1 MSTSGE
7 ALACGADAR
16 RRPPASDAAQARAA
30 RRPAALARIA
40 GRDWLALASL
50 LALAAAIRIPDLGAG
65 GIWLDEGYSL
75 LQSERSLGAIL
86 ALRTYDANPPLYLL
100 VLHVWRSA
108 FGPGPLA
115 AKSLSLVAG
124 LLGVALV
131 WLAARARFGSRAA
144 LCAGLIV
151 ALSRFHIHYSQEIR
165 GYALLFAL
173 VAAADLCFVR
183 WQAGGRRRDLC
194 GWIVFGFAAVL
205 THTFAWW
212 VLLVQGALATRR
224 RTALA
229 ALAGVLVASSPTLLA
244 LAQHVTTFKTQSWIP
259 RPDLDAL
266 LHTLWVL
273 GGCGPIAFLV
283 WGLALLGLGVR
294 FVPRTTTA
302 EDADGTLPG
311 WRTAAVP
318 ALQLALPFVVFA
330 LSLIVTPMLVE
341 RYLLISLLPL
351 SCLAGAGLVALRSP
365 VAGALVIAT
374 LFVGSIQPIRD
385 QYAQE
390 QRSASSREMADL
402 VRDGYRAGDVVLYTS
417 KWVFVPFVAQH
428 PPGMAEYLLP
438 EITGDEYSTILL
450 GYTSRPVRRTPPE
463 RGEYARLWLVRRPDD
478 RPEDI
483 AASDWFRKLEP
494 RLVWQHPSGQLLRF
508 DLDR

>member
-1 MSTSGE
+1 MSSSGE
-7 ALACGADAR
+7 AVACATDTLG
-16 RRPPASDAAQARAA
+16 PPASNGAQTRAA
-30 RRPAALARIA
+30 RGPAALARIA

-50 LALAAAIRIPDLGAG
+50 LVLAAAIRIPDLGAG

-86 ALRTYDANPPLYLL
+86 ALRTHDANPPLYVL
-100 VLHVWRSA
+100 VLHVWRTV

-144 LCAGLIV
+144 FCAGLIV
-151 ALSRFHIHYSQEIR
+151 ALSRFHVHYSQEIR

-183 WQAGGRRRDLC
+183 WEAGGRRRDLC
-194 GWIVFGFAAVL
+194 GWVLAGLAAVL

-212 VLLVQGALATRR
+212 VLLVQAALATRR
-224 RTALA
+224 RTALL
-229 ALAGVLVASSPTLLA
+229 ALAGVFVASSPTLLA
-244 LAQHVTTFKTQSWIP
+244 LYQHLTTFKTQSWIP
-259 RPDLDAL
+259 RPDLDTL
-266 LHTLWVL
+266 LQALWVL

-283 WGLALLGLGVR
+283 WGLALLGLGGQL
-294 FVPRTTTA
+294 VPRLAATR
-302 EDADGTLPG
+302 DANGTLPG
-311 WRTAAVP
+311 WRAAAVP
-318 ALQLALPFVVFA
+318 GLQLALPFVVFVV
-330 LSLIVTPMLVE
+330 SLIATPMLVE

-351 SCLAGAGLVALRSP
+351 ACLAGAGFVALRSP
-365 VAGALVIAT
+365 LARALLIAT
-374 LFVGSIQPIRD
+374 LVVGSIQPIQD

-390 QRSASSREMADL
+390 QRSASSQEMADL
-402 VRDGYRAGDVVLYTS
+402 VRDQYRAGDVVLYTS
-417 KWVFVPFVAQH
+417 KWLFVPFVALH

-438 EITGDEYSTILL
+438 EISGDEYSTILL
-450 GYTSRPVRRTPPE
+450 GYTARPVRRAPPE
-463 RGEYARLWLVRRPDD
+463 RGEYTRLWLVRRPED

-483 AASDWFRKLEP
+483 AASEWFRKLEP
-494 RLVWQHPSGQLLRF
+494 RLAWQHPSGQLLRF